1 MLERVL
7 EPEVMDSEAD
17 AQEYDS
23 MDHAA
28 VNAVFVTDL
37 AAVLSPDAAIEILDL
52 GAGTAQIPIEL
63 CRRFPNMRVVAVD
76 AAESMLALAR
86 QNVAAAGL
94 SDRIE
99 LVLADAKRLPF
110 ADGTFSAVISNSIVH
125 HIAVPAGVLAESVR
139 VAKSNALQ
147 FHRDL
152 ARPMDEATL
161 EHLVAT
167 YAGSSTAYQRRLFG
181 ESLRAALTLTEI
193 RSFVAQ
199 VGGQPGDVQ
208 MTSDRHWTWSAT

>member
-17 AQEYDS
+17 AREYDS

-28 VNAVFVTDL
+28 VNAVFVADL
-37 AAVLSPDAAIEILDL
+37 AAVLSPDASIEILDL

-63 CRRFPNMRVVAVD
+63 CRRFPNVRVVAVD
-76 AAESMLALAR
+76 AAESMLALAH

-110 ADGTFSAVISNSIVH
+110 ADGMFSAVISNSIVH
-125 HIAVPAGVLAESVR
+125 HIAEPGDVLAEAVR
-139 VAKSNALQ
+139 VSSPNALQ

-152 ARPMDEATL
+152 CRPNDEAAL
-161 EHLVAT
+161 EHLVTT

-181 ESLRAALTLTEI
+181 ESLRAALTLDEMQTLI
-193 RSFVAQ
+193 TRLGFDPNSVA
-199 VGGQPGDVQ
+199 
-208 MTSDRHWTWSAT
+208 MTSDRHWTWMAV